1 MNEPLDESWQIG
13 EVISYDD
20 LGPITP
26 ASSEGYTKILT
37 FLDNRPKHLFAYPAK
52 TCTEKIFLYYLERI
66 LRFFTTRGYKPR
78 ILRSE
83 YYITFRSNKAIVAFY
98 EDHHCTHESSTPYQQ
113 W

>member
-20 LGPITP
+20 LGPIPP

-37 FLDNRPKHLFAYPAK
+37 FLDNRPKHLFPYPAK

-78 ILRSE
+78 ILRSSD
-83 YYITFRSNKAIVAFY
+83 YCFTFRSN
-98 EDHHCTHESSTPYQQ
+98 
-113 W
+113 